1 MSIPPTARRSS
12 STFSIVGRDVGVLLL
27 LLGSIMSVPL
37 FVSLLYGETY
47 SALSFLIGSGVSAAT
62 GALGYGTCRNAPE
75 ATQWQGML
83 VAATGWLAVAVFGAV
98 PLFVAAHL
106 TPPEVA
112 QSFVP
117 AGESY
122 TSSLYNLKNPL
133 HAFFESM
140 SAFTTTGLT
149 MSVHE
154 PSVGHGVLMYR
165 SLGDRKSVV

>member
-1 MSIPPTARRSS
+1 MSIPSTARRSS

-47 SALSFLIGSGVSAAT
+47 SALSFLIGSGVSAAI
-62 GALGYGTCRNAPE
+62 GALGYGACRNAPE

-83 VAATGWLAVAVFGAV
+83 VAATGWLAVAVVGAV
-98 PLFVAAHL
+98 PLFVAGHL

-117 AGESY
+117 AG
-122 TSSLYNLKNPL
+122 
-133 HAFFESM
+133 A
-140 SAFTTTGLT
+140 TTGYAGT
-149 MSVHE
+149 NTGPFAHRDRINCV
-154 PSVGHGVLMYR
+154 R
-165 SLGDRKSVV
+165 SSCLAFK